1 MIVFFS
7 INLFHVNVSPH
18 IETSKLICIALVS
31 IWGGTLAWKRLKFS
45 MLDVCVSPCY
55 ESTRSSYQRCFLRK
69 GVLRKDPE
77 ARSFI
82 KKEALKQIFTFE
94 FFEISKNTFFREH
107 LWETAST
114 LPIYRKHLWL
124 IFSRK

>member
-1 MIVFFS
+1 
-7 INLFHVNVSPH
+7 
-18 IETSKLICIALVS
+18 
-31 IWGGTLAWKRLKFS
+31 

-82 KKEALKQIFTFE
+82 KKEALKQIFNFSKFLRTPFLE
-94 FFEISKNTFFREH
+94 NTSERLLLLCLFIGNISD
-107 LWETAST
+107 
-114 LPIYRKHLWL
+114 
-124 IFSRK
+124 

>member
-1 MIVFFS
+1 
-7 INLFHVNVSPH
+7 
-18 IETSKLICIALVS
+18 
-31 IWGGTLAWKRLKFS
+31 

-55 ESTRSSYQRCFLRK
+55 ESTRSSYQRYFLRK

-107 LWETAST
+107 L
-114 LPIYRKHLWL
+114 
-124 IFSRK
+124 

>member
-1 MIVFFS
+1 
-7 INLFHVNVSPH
+7 
-18 IETSKLICIALVS
+18 
-31 IWGGTLAWKRLKFS
+31 

-94 FFEISKNTFFREH
+94 FFVISKNTFFREH
-107 LWETAST
+107 L
-114 LPIYRKHLWL
+114 
-124 IFSRK
+124 